1 MARRG
6 IHTGIFTPEFLS
18 GDLSRCR
25 GCPAHEIWIPV
36 SGDFFD
42 WFLPGEAAFF
52 RSGNNIS
59 TGKNE
64 LKRNLLLGT
73 KVEIV

>member
-1 MARRG
+1 MLYMPGA
-6 IHTGIFTPEFLS
+6 
-18 GDLSRCR
+18 
-25 GCPAHEIWIPV
+25 EIRFPV
-36 SGDFFD
+36 SGDIVD